1 MLLIIYYSKAAA
13 ALIIG
18 RSIPELANRDSP
30 VFTIGLRL
38 LREIGIEIWGKS
50 AERGHGAE
58 RHVRLFCFAA
68 EALLMLVLKVVNRRW
83 WGSIERYRQPI
94 IRLAFG
100 AI

>member
-38 LREIGIEIWGKS
+38 LREIGIEIWGNPLS
-50 AERGHGAE
+50 EAMAQSDMLA
-58 RHVRLFCFAA
+58 VLFC
-68 EALLMLVLKVVNRRW
+68 
-83 WGSIERYRQPI
+83 
-94 IRLAFG
+94 
-100 AI
+100 